1 MGVYSKI
8 ERVSL
13 DKYISLDT
21 LLNSQFKIILLT
33 IVKGQNECIKFK
45 LVEVNTNEYSH
56 TIAWSEL
63 VLLYSWTLIKVNV
76 IKNLSIHLAVIFIRM
91 KIRIRFDGYVQQ
103 FSITCDFMT

>member
-21 LLNSQFKIILLT
+21 LLKSQFKIILT
-33 IVKGQNECIKFK
+33 IVKGQNESIKFK

-103 FSITCDFMT
+103 YNITCDFMT